1 MKPSLLEL
9 GCRLGFFF
17 FELVKEKEFREELD
31 GTKFQFGKAQLKA
44 CCSLGN
50 YSTSGFSLHTYSSWA
65 GLIIIS
71 SFMRATKNEKSL
83 AFRILNRSSSLFA
96 PEAGNLRL
104 EKFSVDA
111 RCSFSIERSLP
122 VLKAAEIKRNTDT
135 EIKFGYTCCINF
147 LSQLIFVFLLF
158 LGMVMYLSLIHI

>member
-1 MKPSLLEL
+1 MKKVWP
-9 GCRLGFFF
+9 
-17 FELVKEKEFREELD
+17 FE
-31 GTKFQFGKAQLKA
+31 
-44 CCSLGN
+44 
-50 YSTSGFSLHTYSSWA
+50 Y
-65 GLIIIS
+65 
-71 SFMRATKNEKSL
+71 
-83 AFRILNRSSSLFA
+83 NRSSSLFA

-158 LGMVMYLSLIHI
+158 LGMVMYAKEVETEKKKKEKLPEIETTTSFTFLLILILSLSLFYLFFIFFCFLRKRIMLKVIMEKLRRWSRNEI